1 MASGLD
7 LFATITQAD
16 LIDRML
22 ASTDDTFDKR
32 EGSVI
37 YDAISSV
44 GVVIY
49 DLLHDYFPRVYN
61 AARLTT
67 ATGDDLDDW
76 AAAFGLTRDA
86 ATYTYWKLSITNE
99 NGVVGD
105 MEVGER
111 LVAHDDDSIWYYVG
125 SSIAVSAELG
135 EQDIF
140 GIAEPDNEYEN
151 ITRVEFTTVSQE
163 GHDEESDASLRRR
176 IMRELQGA
184 KGGNMNDYADLILHQ
199 FPIDHPEIRPFTGV
213 FIFPV
218 QRRAGYVQILPYW
231 DNESANTELKN
242 LPSYQVYK
250 EARKTLKEY
259 LDPTN
264 TEGYGNGK
272 VPIGHRVLMKR
283 VRPSGHMQ
291 FKIWI
296 NDGTYPTT
304 DATASETEE
313 IRAILQRYIQQ
324 QTNAAA
330 YTKDG
335 NVPSRRS
342 NNYNIEL
349 RTANMIVAL
358 EEYKNRHPGVQSFQM
373 SIRQNGQW
381 VETSDDYLD
390 VVLSNSSARVRL
402 PTIDPGHIFV
412 YHGKRELS

>member
-1 MASGLD
+1 MASGLY

-44 GVVIY
+44 GVVVY
-49 DLLHDYFPRVYN
+49 DLIHDYFPRVYN

-86 ATYTYWKLSITNE
+86 ATYTYWKLLITNE
-99 NGVVGD
+99 TGVAGD

-125 SSIAVSAELG
+125 GSIAVSAELG

-140 GIAEPDNEYEN
+140 GIAEPDNEYED

-184 KGGNMNDYADLILHQ
+184 KGGNMNNYADLILHQ
-199 FPIDHPEIRPFTGV
+199 FPLDHPEIRPFTGV

-218 QRRAGYVQILPYW
+218 QRRAGYVQVLPYW
-231 DNESANTELKN
+231 DNESANSN
-242 LPSYQVYK
+242 RDPQYRGYQN
-250 EARKTLKEY
+250 ARKVLKEY
-259 LDPTN
+259 LDPTDF
-264 TEGYGNGK
+264 EGYGFGK
-272 VPIGHRVLMKR
+272 VPIGHRVLIKR
-283 VRPSGHMQ
+283 VVPSGHMR

-304 DATASETEE
+304 NATAIEKEE
-313 IRAILQRYIQQ
+313 IRSILQRYVQQ

-373 SIRQNGQW
+373 SIRQNGKW

-402 PTIDPGHIFV
+402 PTIGYIGVF
-412 YHGKRELS
+412 HGKRELS

>member
-44 GVVIY
+44 GVVVY

-99 NGVVGD
+99 TGVAGD

-125 SSIAVSAELG
+125 GSIAVSAELG

-163 GHDEESDASLRRR
+163 GNDEESDASLRRR

-184 KGGNMNDYADLILHQ
+184 KGGNMNNYADLILHQ
-199 FPIDHPEIRPFTGV
+199 FPLDHPEIRPFTGV

-218 QRRAGYVQILPYW
+218 QRRAGYVQVLPYW
-231 DNESANTELKN
+231 DNESANSN
-242 LPSYQVYK
+242 LNREYQK
-250 EARKTLKEY
+250 ARKVLKEY
-259 LDPTN
+259 LDPTDF
-264 TEGYGNGK
+264 EGYGFGK
-272 VPIGHRVLMKR
+272 VPIGHRVLIKR
-283 VRPSGHMQ
+283 VVPSGHMQ

-304 DATASETEE
+304 KATASEKEE
-313 IRAILQRYIQQ
+313 IRSILQRYVQQ

-335 NVPSRRS
+335 NFPSRRS

-358 EEYKNRHPGVQSFQM
+358 EEYKKRHPGVQSFQM
-373 SIRQNGQW
+373 SIRQNGKW

-402 PTIDPGHIFV
+402 PTIGHIEVF
-412 YHGKRELS
+412 HGKRELS

>member
-44 GVVIY
+44 GVVVY

-86 ATYTYWKLSITNE
+86 ATYTYWNLSITNE
-99 NGVVGD
+99 NGAVGD

-111 LVAHDDDSIWYYVG
+111 LVAHDDDSVWYYVG
-125 SSIAVSAELG
+125 GSIAVSAELG

-184 KGGNMNDYADLILHQ
+184 KGGNMNNYADLILHQ
-199 FPIDHPEIRPFTGV
+199 FPLDHPEIRPFTGV

-231 DNESANTELKN
+231 DNESANTEDRDA
-242 LPSYQVYK
+242 VYRVYR

-259 LDPTN
+259 LDPTDF
-264 TEGYGNGK
+264 EGYGFGK

-283 VRPSGHMQ
+283 VVPSGHMA

-304 DATASETEE
+304 KATASEKEE
-313 IRAILQRYIQQ
+313 IRSILQLYIQQ

-373 SIRQNGQW
+373 SIRQGSKW
-381 VETSDDYLD
+381 IETSDDYLD
-390 VVLSNSSARVRL
+390 VVLSNSSTRVRL
-402 PTIDPGHIFV
+402 PTIGHIDVF
-412 YHGKRELS
+412 HGKRELS

>member
-44 GVVIY
+44 GVVVY

-86 ATYTYWKLSITNE
+86 ATYTYWNLSITNE
-99 NGVVGD
+99 NGAVGD

-111 LVAHDDDSIWYYVG
+111 LVAHDDDSVWYYVG
-125 SSIAVSAELG
+125 GSIAVSAELG

-184 KGGNMNDYADLILHQ
+184 KGGNMNNYADLILHQ
-199 FPIDHPEIRPFTGV
+199 FPLDHPEIRPFTGV

-231 DNESANTELKN
+231 DNESANTEDRDA
-242 LPSYQVYK
+242 VYRVYR

-259 LDPTN
+259 LDPTDF
-264 TEGYGNGK
+264 EGYGCGK

-283 VRPSGHMQ
+283 VVPSGHMA

-304 DATASETEE
+304 KATASEKEE
-313 IRAILQRYIQQ
+313 IRSILQRYIQQ
-324 QTNAAA
+324 QTNAAS

-358 EEYKNRHPGVQSFQM
+358 EEYRNRHPGVQSFQI
-373 SIRQNGQW
+373 SIRQGSKW
-381 VETSDDYLD
+381 IETSDDYLD
-390 VVLSNSSARVRL
+390 VVLSNSSTRVRL
-402 PTIDPGHIFV
+402 PTIGHIDVF
-412 YHGKRELS
+412 HGKRELS

>member
-1 MASGLD
+1 MTSGLD

-44 GVVIY
+44 GVVVY

-125 SSIAVSAELG
+125 GSIAVSAELG

-231 DNESANTELKN
+231 DNESANTENYKIA
-242 LPSYQVYK
+242 SYQIYN

-259 LDPTN
+259 LDPTDV
-264 TEGYGNGK
+264 EGYGRGK

-283 VRPSGHMQ
+283 VIPSGHMR

-304 DATASETEE
+304 DATPSEKEE
-313 IRAILQRYIQQ
+313 IRSILQRYIQQ

-373 SIRQNGQW
+373 SIYQNRQW

-402 PTIDPGHIFV
+402 PTIDSGNIFV